1 MFTRVWEFY
10 LEGFGSMYSLL
21 PDSDRNS
28 IDDRIRIDAETINDV
43 IEHRLDDF
51 VAFTV
56 RFFSVQP

>member
-1 MFTRVWEFY
+1 
-10 LEGFGSMYSLL
+10 MYSLL

-43 IEHRLDDF
+43 IEHRLDDL